1 MSSLAN
7 TDTRAHTGAELKI
20 LWNTVMRHWYLF
32 AICLAMAFVAAY
44 FYLRFTPPMYQV
56 EAQVLIKDEKSY
68 GEDILFAELGLG
80 KKIKNMENE
89 VLVLLSS
96 PLMTDVV
103 FNNNLQYR
111 YFKSEGPILEEIYED
126 PPVRVLDWTGTK
138 PSSRVTGLVVADE
151 QGGYHFTVGENEY
164 SGEFGGQLELPEG
177 NIILWSSPDL
187 KPGDELIVMALSVP
201 EMVGYFHE
209 NLEVAI
215 AGEESS
221 TLVLNL
227 KDPIAQRAHDV
238 LMGLIEAY
246 NKHSIDEKNKGYEGA
261 IRLIN
266 ERLEMISEELSEVE
280 MDVEEF
286 KSGSVTVEL
295 SAEGS
300 LLMSEMAAYDH
311 TISDLEVQLD
321 VMASIREVLMKNIR
335 SRELVPTNLSI
346 NSVTLSNE
354 LQSFNKLVSQF
365 EQQERRLGPDHPELQ
380 LLAKQIDNLRK
391 SIIDNLGSIEQE
403 LRFKLQASREQ
414 KGILGSRTRS
424 LPRRERK
431 LMEKERRKVVVEN
444 LYLYLLQKREE
455 SAISMAITTSTGSV
469 VEPSN
474 VPEVPVSPKR
484 SQIWLISMFLGLALP
499 GGIIM
504 LMNHLN
510 DKVEDATSIAK
521 ITSVPVLGSIATS
534 RKETSMVVQE
544 KTNSVVAEMF
554 RLLRADLMY
563 LTPGEDLNVLLIT
576 SSFSGE
582 GKSFISM
589 NLGMTVAL
597 TGKKV
602 VIIELDLRKPK
613 QEEYFGLGQNNV
625 GVVNY
630 LVDQNVGISE
640 IITPS
645 GYHKGLDVIFS
656 GPIPPNPGEL
666 ILSKRLR
673 TLISELKNTYDF
685 VILDSPPVGM
695 VADALQLSDLPQA
708 TLYVVRSGYTHL
720 PQLKVI
726 EQIRERNKL
735 PKPFIVLNGV
745 RFDGA
750 SSYGGYGYGYFAE
763 EADTKG
769 LKGLWARIRKRTGK
783 ARSSA

>member
-1 MSSLAN
+1 
-7 TDTRAHTGAELKI
+7 
-20 LWNTVMRHWYLF
+20 MRHWYLF
-32 AICLAMAFVAAY
+32 AICLSLAIVVAY

-111 YFKSEGPILEEIYED
+111 YFKSEGPILEEIYVE
-126 PPVRVLDWTGTK
+126 PPVRVLDWTGKK
-138 PSSRVTGLVVADE
+138 PSSRVTGVVVADE
-151 QGGYHFTVGENEY
+151 EGGYRFTVDDEQY
-164 SGEFGGQLELPEG
+164 KGEFGGQLELPEG
-177 NIILWSSPDL
+177 TLILWSSPDL
-187 KPGDELIVMALSVP
+187 KPGDEIIVMALSVQ
-201 EMVGYFHE
+201 EMVGFFHE
-209 NLEVAI
+209 KLEVAV

-227 KDPIAQRAHDV
+227 KDPSPQRAHDV

-321 VMASIREVLMKNIR
+321 VMSSIRDVLIKNIR

-354 LQSFNKLVSQF
+354 LQSFNKLISQF
-365 EQQERRLGPDHPELQ
+365 EQQERKLGPDHPELQ

-403 LRFKLQASREQ
+403 LQFKLQASREQ

-431 LMEKERRKVVVEN
+431 LVEKERRKVVVEN

-469 VEPSN
+469 VEPAG

-484 SQIWLISMFLGLALP
+484 GQIWLIAMFLGLAVP
-499 GGIIM
+499 GGVIM
-504 LMNHLN
+504 LMDHLN
-510 DKVEDATSIAK
+510 DKVEDAASIAK
-521 ITSVPVLGSIATS
+521 VTSVPVLGSIATS
-534 RKETSMVVQE
+534 RDKSSMVVQE
-544 KTNSVVAEMF
+544 KTNSVVTEMF

-589 NLGMTVAL
+589 NLGMTIAL

-602 VIIELDLRKPK
+602 LILELDLRRPK
-613 QEEYFGLGQNNV
+613 QERYFGLTQRDY

-630 LVDQNVGISE
+630 LVDPTVGTKD
-640 IITPS
+640 IIVKS
-645 GYHKGLDVIFS
+645 GFHPGLDVILS

-673 TLISELKNTYDF
+673 TLITELRKTYDF
-685 VILDSPPVGM
+685 IILDSPPVGM
-695 VADALQLSDLPQA
+695 VADALQMSDLPQA

-726 EQIRERNKL
+726 EEIRERNKL

-763 EADTKG
+763 EVEHKG
-769 LKGLWARIRKRTGK
+769 LKGWWGRLRNRIGNG
-783 ARSSA
+783 SSRA